1 MGKRYDVPDLEA
13 RGLAVRVNDR
23 GDKTFV
29 LIARFAGRRNR
40 SRRTIGRYPAMSLEQ
55 ARDEAR
61 QWRQQ
66 LKEGRDPRVEQ
77 ERRRQAALRRQ
88 ARTFASVC
96 EEYFADIK
104 RRNLRCASEV
114 KLIYGL
120 KVPC

>member
-1 MGKRYDVPDLEA
+1 
-13 RGLAVRVNDR
+13 
-23 GDKTFV
+23 
-29 LIARFAGRRNR
+29 
-40 SRRTIGRYPAMSLEQ
+40 MSLEQ

-77 ERRRQAALRRQ
+77 ERRRQAELRRQ
-88 ARTFASVC
+88 ACTFASVC